1 MPLISSNTDLKSLS
15 FGKDRPGGGNSG
27 QPFVYFG
34 FPNLNIPTVPLP
46 SDSVVNLSVDNFVW
60 KPISPIPRSAPQGF
74 QRVGNRLLS
83 FLNPA
88 GNAVIEGAENIFAGA
103 ANLTNTVS
111 NAVINGSIVGLNGVI
126 GGINAVSDFVTDTF
140 DPTFNSNYPDFL
152 WRKNRFN
159 LAHSFVDTQR
169 ITQFF
174 LTPSGL
180 FFLLKQNLLERQN
193 VKVNGLTRLYSPLNT
208 IAQVGV
214 TAYGYHLNKAGL
226 NPFEQSYFK
235 GGREGYYFNTKIYN
249 VDDIGR
255 GDNRLT
261 TLMLNKINHTITPL
275 DRYGVTAVTDRDTLI
290 KYNGGPGAPLG
301 VGFTR
306 ISLTDPTR
314 KVELRKEKTIPSL
327 YNNTDINSYNYLTPS
342 SPPKQI
348 IPNKPIIAWYYNP
361 TYNSDINIFSKV
373 LLKAQPDNRDDKFE
387 KLYFGEQYFG
397 NFSGF
402 LNRNTNT
409 ISSSLYTPSTS
420 SSIISKLGTDPTKP
434 EYYTPN
440 GNSVNWDYNA
450 SRGVS
455 SNYAKAIQSSGIS
468 SAATG
473 SIITTINSTPP
484 KGEQTDISSNTNIF
498 GDKNNISNNEITLN
512 GVQISNKE
520 SYKNGSTLQ
529 DFRNFLPQNS
539 TPSTS
544 YQVFNRETTY
554 QASKTT
560 YKGNWSISTNERVLD
575 PNVPIS
581 GDQEIPERFSD
592 IIDFNF
598 TLQYPNQKTRLI
610 DFIAYLEDWG
620 DSFKADYNSIKYMG
634 RAESFYKYN
643 GFSREGSVSFL
654 VPTLSRR
661 DLISNYKKLN
671 ALAWSVSPSYS
682 DIGLMRG
689 IITNFT
695 MGDYFRQMPILIR
708 SVDYSQIND
717 MGWDINRTST
727 GDVWD
732 RTDNYYT
739 GQLPKGIKV
748 SLQFT
753 IIHNYVPKAGVE
765 FIGYDPEMPNSN
777 IYIPEFE
784 GGQTEINSGN
794 YVPYLSAGDNGTA
807 TAKTI
812 DQQPTTTTTQT
823 TNNSTTNPPAGVTP
837 NQIPPTGEDL
847 GPLDLLDSMPNQ
859 YNTPQVNLENPNF
872 VT

>member
-60 KPISPIPRSAPQGF
+60 KPISPIPQTAPQGF

-88 GNAVIEGAENIFAGA
+88 GNTIVEGAENVFAGA
-103 ANLTNTVS
+103 ANITNTVS
-111 NAVINGSIVGLNGVI
+111 NAVINGSIRGLNGVI
-126 GGINAVSDFVTDTF
+126 GGINAASDFVTDTF

-159 LAHSFVDTQR
+159 LAHSFVDVQR

-174 LTPSGL
+174 FTPSGL

-249 VDDIGR
+249 VNDIGR

-261 TLMLNKINHTITPL
+261 TLMLNKINRTFTPL
-275 DRYGVTAVTDRDTLI
+275 DRYGVTAVTNRDTLI
-290 KYNGGPGAPLG
+290 RYNGGPGAPLG
-301 VGFTR
+301 IGFTR

-314 KVELRKEKTIPSL
+314 EVTLLKSKTIFSF
-327 YNNTDINSYNYLTPS
+327 YNKDINDYDYLTP
-342 SPPKQI
+342 I
-348 IPNKPIIAWYYNP
+348 NKPSVAWYYNP
-361 TYNSDINIFSKV
+361 LSTAGTVGSRSVFQQYAFKNSQIKIDDLRKNWFGTDNASEANNIV
-373 LLKAQPDNRDDKFE
+373 
-387 KLYFGEQYFG
+387 
-397 NFSGF
+397 
-402 LNRNTNT
+402 LNRNTNI
-409 ISSSLYTPSTS
+409 ISSSLYAPSGSPAT
-420 SSIISKLGTDPTKP
+420 ISKLGLDPTKP

-440 GNSVNWDYNA
+440 GNSVNWSYVAN
-450 SRGVS
+450 RGVS
-455 SNYAKAIQSSGIS
+455 GNYAKAIQSLGIS
-468 SAATG
+468 NAATG

-484 KGEQTDISSNTNIF
+484 KGEQTDITSNTNIF
-498 GDKNNISNNEITLN
+498 KDKNNLSNNEVTLN
-512 GVQISNKE
+512 GTQISNKE
-520 SYKNGSTLQ
+520 SLGKTKNTSTLQ
-529 DFRNFLPQNS
+529 DFRNGLPQNS
-539 TPSTS
+539 TPSTP
-544 YQVFNRETTY
+544 YKDFNREKTY

-560 YKGNWSISTNERVLD
+560 YKGNWSVSTNERVLD

-581 GDQEIPERFSD
+581 GDQETPKRFSD

-598 TLQYPNQKTRLI
+598 TLEYPNQKTRLI
-610 DFIAYLEDWG
+610 DFTAYLEDWG

-689 IITNFT
+689 VITNFT
-695 MGDYFRQMPILIR
+695 MGDYFRKMPILIKG
-708 SVDYSQIND
+708 VDYSQIND
-717 MGWDINRTST
+717 MGWEINRDAD
-727 GDVWD
+727 GDVWA

-753 IIHNYVPKAGVE
+753 IIHNYVPKVGVE
-765 FIGYDPEMPNSN
+765 FIGYDPEKPNLN

-784 GGQTEINSGN
+784 GGQTKIDSGN
-794 YVPYLSAGDNGTA
+794 YVPYLVSSNNGTA
-807 TAKTI
+807 TAKNI
-812 DQQPTTTTTQT
+812 QQQSTLTSGTDTTTD
-823 TNNSTTNPPAGVTP
+823 NVTNPPSSVVSEIGPDEEFVR
-837 NQIPPTGEDL
+837 QIGSSDFYN
-847 GPLDLLDSMPNQ
+847 PL
-859 YNTPQVNLENPNF
+859 
-872 VT
+872 